1 MNNINISIITL
12 KKNNDKE
19 FLRTFNSIKSQ
30 KRKFLIEWIIVD
42 GSDFKSQKRTKEMIN
57 KFFSKEKKNLLIKY
71 INSKKKNILGIYPC
85 MNFSKNLAKGR
96 FIIFL
101 NSGDI
106 FFNNNSLK
114 TFFNVSLYADQ
125 DKSIIFGQANILSPN
140 KINWYF
146 PGARLKNIDQW
157 LRFFEPNHQSMM
169 ISNKLAKDYDFSN
182 QHNLIADGFWKRK
195 IINNAFDIIY
205 IKTPLIKFM
214 LDGVSSSKPSWEN
227 LKEIFKNS
235 KINPIRKFIFA
246 LKYFLPRKLFF
257 LYYLMQKYKSLIF
270 DFLL

>member
-1 MNNINISIITL
+1 
-12 KKNNDKE
+12 
-19 FLRTFNSIKSQ
+19 
-30 KRKFLIEWIIVD
+30 
-42 GSDFKSQKRTKEMIN
+42 
-57 KFFSKEKKNLLIKY
+57 
-71 INSKKKNILGIYPC
+71 